1 MVSPLQIDSYTRD
14 QWQEFDALAIAQ
26 LAPVAYD
33 PCYQPRLYVG
43 LDSIAQTIPSQADS
57 GYSTYMMHVQPG
69 SLMYG
74 IQTDAIYGPQP
85 AWMMQI
91 TDLAMGLTFFSDPV
105 SQAFLANSKGP
116 NYPYLFRHP
125 RPVVGAGLFKV
136 EVWNQL
142 DGSQIVVPVFPVLEV
157 KA

>member
-1 MVSPLQIDSYTRD
+1 MISPLQIDSYTRD

-33 PCYQPRLYVG
+33 SCYRPRLYVA
-43 LDSIAQTIPSQADS
+43 LDSIAQMLPTQANG
-57 GYSTYMMHVQPG
+57 GYVSYKMHVLPG

-74 IQTDAIYGPQP
+74 IQIDGVYGTQP

-91 TDLAMGLTFFSDPV
+91 TDEAMGLKLFSDPV

-125 RPVVGAGLFKV
+125 RPVVGEGSFKV

-142 DGSQIVVPVFPVLEV
+142 DDSQSVVPVFAVLEV
-157 KA
+157 KE